1 MALRASGRH
10 LFALPAAVILDEAHA
25 LGDTARE
32 MLGHRATL
40 GALRG
45 AIEGARHQLH
55 PEDRAWQGVLQR
67 HAAFEALLAPRVT
80 WGASEEADRFDLAR
94 DEALIKSVDG
104 LSLGLRNLADRLG
117 GMRDTPPRQTAI
129 QRLEDAIGA
138 LRGLQ
143 APEAHIAWVEGSRG
157 KKQVSAIA
165 NAPRNLAGILR
176 TRLFDRGVP
185 VVLTSATLSVAED
198 FTYMKEEL
206 GLESPL
212 ACSVGSPFDYERQAR
227 LYVAEDLPDPGA
239 DPEAF
244 YRAALE
250 RLKEILTTVGGR
262 TLVLFTAKTRSKQAY
277 QALKAWGQLPVMLQD
292 RANPHMVEQFQA
304 LREGALLGTA
314 YWEGLDVPGLSAVV
328 IVKLPFPAEDP
339 LLAAKQEAARDRG
352 EDPFDAVL
360 LPEMLLKLKQGSGRL
375 IRRSTDR
382 GVIAILDPRAATR
395 ERYRDLVEENLP
407 PAPRIRSLEEIKAFL
422 HGDTALKP

>member
-1 MALRASGRH
+1 
-10 LFALPAAVILDEAHA
+10 
-25 LGDTARE
+25 
-32 MLGHRATL
+32 
-40 GALRG
+40 
-45 AIEGARHQLH
+45 
-55 PEDRAWQGVLQR
+55 
-67 HAAFEALLAPRVT
+67 
-80 WGASEEADRFDLAR
+80 
-94 DEALIKSVDG
+94 
-104 LSLGLRNLADRLG
+104 
-117 GMRDTPPRQTAI
+117 MRDTPARQTAI
-129 QRLEDAIGA
+129 QRLEDATGA

-143 APEAHIAWVEGSRG
+143 SPEAHIAWVEGSRG

-165 NAPRNLAGILR
+165 NAPRNLSGILR

-206 GLESPL
+206 GLEAPL
-212 ACSVGSPFDYERQAR
+212 ACSVGSPFDYDRQAR
-227 LYVAEDLPDPGA
+227 LYIAEDLPDPGA
-239 DPEAF
+239 DADAEAF
-244 YRAALE
+244 YQAALA

-277 QALKAWGQLPVMLQD
+277 QALKAWGKLPVMLQD

-304 LREGALLGTA
+304 LSEGALLGTA

-339 LLAAKQEAARDRG
+339 LLAAKQDAARSRG

-395 ERYRDLVEENLP
+395 ERYRDLVVENLP
-407 PAPRIRSLEEIKAFL
+407 PAPRIRSLEEVAAFL
-422 HGDTALKP
+422 HGDSALIP